1 MTRLD
6 YSKLILKKISFDRN
20 LLEKEYRKALNLLG
34 MNEGPNLRDW
44 FKSEFDLQAHQFME
58 TRNNQLKL

>member
-6 YSKLILKKISFDRN
+6 YSKLILKKMSFDRN

-34 MNEGPNLRDW
+34 MNEGPNLKDW
-44 FKSEFDLQAHQFME
+44 FKSEFDPQAHQLGKQE
-58 TRNNQLKL
+58 TNN